1 MEKKHYL
8 QMKEQLE
15 KESINYDSISH
26 IVIHILKHRSSFKS
40 ILSFKVLCL
49 SRFFPCCFGRR
60 RAQDTYKDKMRY
72 QNGVNRYF
80 KELDIIKILKTIRAS
95 KLMFKSFMN
104 TRERILLQM
113 QRTQV
118 VSSDSDDGST
128 SNEDV
133 KDLGSRNPLVRVW
146 ALGRV

>member
-1 MEKKHYL
+1 
-8 QMKEQLE
+8 
-15 KESINYDSISH
+15 
-26 IVIHILKHRSSFKS
+26 
-40 ILSFKVLCL
+40 
-49 SRFFPCCFGRR
+49 
-60 RAQDTYKDKMRY
+60 
-72 QNGVNRYF
+72 
-80 KELDIIKILKTIRAS
+80 
-95 KLMFKSFMN
+95 MFKSFMN